1 MSIKFKILAT
11 TILLILGFTGCL
23 KQKVDLA
30 AEEQAIRAISL
41 KWLEI
46 DKARNASG
54 QTALFA
60 DDGTVF
66 RENEGPYVG
75 HSAIQNYYNHFYE
88 KNPDYAP
95 NWGTDH
101 VNVAASGDL
110 AVEYGS
116 WREKN
121 PDGTEKDHGK
131 YITVYRKMNGV
142 WKVAADMSLS
152 TKPEDS
158 PK

>member
-1 MSIKFKILAT
+1 MSTKIIIVISLWSLLAACGCIK
-11 TILLILGFTGCL
+11 
-23 KQKVDLA
+23 KQVDFA

-46 DKARNASG
+46 DKARDAAG
-54 QTALFA
+54 QVALFA

-75 HSAIQNYYNHFYE
+75 HSAIQNYYTHYYE
-88 KNPDYAP
+88 KNPDYVP
-95 NWGTDH
+95 SWGTDH
-101 VNVAASGDL
+101 VKVAASGDL

-116 WREKN
+116 WQEKN
-121 PDGTEKDHGK
+121 SDGTQKDYGK
-131 YITVYRKMNGV
+131 YITVYRKMNGA

-152 TKPEDS
+152 TKPEEGI
-158 PK
+158 K